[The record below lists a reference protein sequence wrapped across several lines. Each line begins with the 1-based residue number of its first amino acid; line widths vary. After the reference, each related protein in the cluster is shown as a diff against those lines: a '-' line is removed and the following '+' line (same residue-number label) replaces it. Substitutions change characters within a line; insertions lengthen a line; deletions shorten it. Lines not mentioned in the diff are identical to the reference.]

1 MSINKIGSDLVRS
14 LISDKKVGSREK
26 GSDGEI
32 AEEQPRAP
40 RQDRVELSAEGLA
53 RVAELEARQETQS
66 LDAART
72 DEIRA
77 RIDGKFYDDPSVA
90 EAVAHRLHGSGDL
103 A

>member
-53 RVAELEARQETQS
+53 RVAELAAREETK
-66 LDAART
+66 LDTART

-77 RIDGKFYDDPSVA
+77 RIDGKFYDDPSVV